1 VALKPRIRWPIIDA
15 MNIRETGIAEL
26 QAEVDI
32 DPYDPFLRCNL
43 ACALG
48 SIGDYQSA
56 FQHLG
61 AAMEHADGAIAAGCV
76 SLATPHGSAGP
87 SARECLTT
95 GPEGQARID
104 ASGTMNRSW
113 NSGTEPTNALSDAFG
128 LGMNYFPIM
137 GTAARAEYGERTSP
151 TPLCR

>member
-1 VALKPRIRWPIIDA
+1 MQADSLGAGYRAALDGERDIHLAQLVPHARFRQDFSVALKPRIRWPIINA
-15 MNIRETGIAEL
+15 MNFRETGIAEL

-61 AAMEHADGAIAAGCV
+61 AAMEYADGAIAAGCV
-76 SLATPHGSAGP
+76 SSAIREITGEF
-87 SARECLTT
+87 ARLWQLPMEA
-95 GPEGQARID
+95 PGQALVS
-104 ASGTMNRSW
+104 A
-113 NSGTEPTNALSDAFG
+113 
-128 LGMNYFPIM
+128 
-137 GTAARAEYGERTSP
+137 
-151 TPLCR
+151 